1 MPEMKSINLALQGGG
16 SHGAFTWGVLDRLLE
31 SDAIH
36 IEGISGSSAGAMNA
50 AVVADGMMDHGP
62 AGAREHLENF
72 WSEISRFGQASP
84 LHRTIFDV
92 IAGNWNLDN
101 SPGYIAFDLLTR
113 LASPYE
119 LNPLDLN
126 PLKELVIKTIDFD
139 RLRRCNRLRLFISA
153 TVVRTGKVKV
163 FEHHELSPDA
173 IMASACLPQ
182 LFKAVEIDGE
192 SYWDGG
198 YMGNPALF
206 PFFYKTATR
215 DIVIVRINPLSCQST
230 PTKAMEIVNRVNEI
244 NFNSSLLSELR
255 AVDFVGRL
263 IEEGRLEPGRYKQ
276 MLVHIIDGEQPLA
289 PLNASSKFNT
299 EWAFL
304 RKLFDIGRTAAD
316 DWLEQNYDNLGK
328 RSSVNVREI
337 LR

>member
-1 MPEMKSINLALQGGG
+1 MKSINLALQGGG